1 MNKGMFIT
9 FEGPDGSGKSTQIN
23 MLMEYLKN
31 KGYQVVY
38 TREPGGTKI
47 SEKIRNI
54 ILDNENSEMY
64 PECEA
69 LLYAAARAQHVEEL
83 IRPALDSGKIVICD
97 RFVESSVVYQG
108 IGRGLGDKKVRD
120 INDFAIN
127 GVYPDFTV
135 MLMISY
141 EEGLKR
147 KKNQRELDRLENS
160 GDDFHRKVY
169 RAYVKLAEK
178 CDKIKVINGDRQ
190 KEEVFKDILD
200 LLKERI
206 KL

>member
-9 FEGPDGSGKSTQIN
+9 FEGPDGSGKTTQIK
-23 MLMEYLKN
+23 MLMEHLKN
-31 KGYQVVY
+31 IGYQVVY

-54 ILDNENSEMY
+54 ILDNENKEMC
-64 PECEA
+64 PTCEA
-69 LLYAAARAQHVEEL
+69 LLYAASRAQHVEEL
-83 IRPALDSGKIVICD
+83 IRPALNSGKIVICD

-108 IGRGLGDKKVRD
+108 IGRGLGDERVRD

-127 GVYPDFTV
+127 GVLPDLTI

-141 EEGLKR
+141 EEGLRR

-169 RAYVKLAEK
+169 FAYVNLAEK
-178 CDKIKVINGDRQ
+178 YDKIKVINGDRQ

-200 LLKERI
+200 LLKEKI

>member
-1 MNKGMFIT
+1 MDKGIFIT
-9 FEGPDGSGKSTQIN
+9 FEGPDGSGKTTQIN
-23 MLMEYLKN
+23 MLMEHLKN

-54 ILDNENSEMY
+54 VLDNENKEMS
-64 PECEA
+64 PVCEA
-69 LLYAAARAQHVEEL
+69 LLYAASRAQHVEEL
-83 IRPALDSGKIVICD
+83 IKPSLQDGKIVICD

-108 IGRGLGDKKVRD
+108 IGRGLGDVKVRD
-120 INDFAIN
+120 INDFAVN
-127 GVYPDFTV
+127 GVYPDLTI
-135 MLMISY
+135 MLMIPY
-141 EEGLKR
+141 EEGLRR

-169 RAYVKLAEK
+169 FAYVKLAEK

-190 KEEVFKDILD
+190 KEEVLKDILD
-200 LLKERI
+200 LLKEKI

>member
-9 FEGPDGSGKSTQIN
+9 FEGPDGSGKTTQIN
-23 MLMEYLKN
+23 MLMEHLKN
-31 KGYQVVY
+31 NGFQVVY

-47 SEKIRNI
+47 SEKIRDI
-54 ILDNENSEMY
+54 ILDNENSEMSAT
-64 PECEA
+64 CEA
-69 LLYAAARAQHVEEL
+69 LLYAASRAQHVEEL
-83 IRPALDSGKIVICD
+83 IRPALSSGKVVICD

-108 IGRGLGDKKVRD
+108 IGRGLGDNKVRN

-127 GVYPDFTV
+127 GVQPDLTI
-135 MLMISY
+135 MLMIPY

-147 KKNQRELDRLENS
+147 KKNQRDLDRLENS

-169 RAYVKLAEK
+169 YAYVKLAEK

-190 KEEVFKDILD
+190 KEEVFKDILS
-200 LLKERI
+200 LLVNKI